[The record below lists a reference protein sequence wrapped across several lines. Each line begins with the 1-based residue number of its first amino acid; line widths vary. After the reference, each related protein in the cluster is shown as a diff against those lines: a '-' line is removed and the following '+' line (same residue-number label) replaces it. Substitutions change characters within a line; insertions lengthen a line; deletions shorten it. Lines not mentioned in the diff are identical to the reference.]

1 MNNKFKRALS
11 LVLAFVMLLSC
22 MTVVNVS
29 SVWAAVAPKGYDYLW
44 SVVDKGTVISVSA
57 GGEGSISRQVKF
69 ADGTIVNGGTD
80 GVDIVKVTEQ
90 GTFSVTLSNTINTP
104 GTLKIYGIIKT
115 SDNYTAIVSTQSKG
129 AKVSEI
135 NNKIYSGYYSEGNV
149 SPVEVAVDGAGTF
162 DFTLDNTT
170 KGSGIAYV
178 TFTANGGGTTDPT
191 LTTEYEWVLGATAVE
206 LGLKGTLTLKAAS
219 DGKSAELSY
228 TGEDY
233 TLNDAYKSLTPS
245 NTGVEKSSVAEGTV
259 TTITYTVTPVIE
271 WFTKVGGTV
280 DPTPTGDNLVVDKY
294 EANNTTFDKTN
305 KTSTIPGVSGV
316 VLDNT
321 DTDHIRLKTN
331 CGFDVTPAVSGTLI
345 FNVQTSDNKGVV
357 VTQNSTTINN
367 NKTDSDKTGIYE
379 FTVEAGKVYT
389 VRGGNSS
396 ASRLTSFELRE
407 SGTPTPATY
416 TVTVNVKDGTTAV
429 TGATVTLTTSDS
441 QTLTAVESNGVYTVS
456 VAAGTVISAVNVAAT
471 GYKTY
476 SDTTSRTINAN
487 TAIDVALEKE
497 AVVTK
502 PDTTVT
508 IYDNVT
514 KEKVTSQVY
523 FWTTKNVDGERV
535 REYKNNNGAVIN
547 ISNII
552 NGTDIPGGAD
562 AKVIDPKTDLQTA
575 LTNGMIYVTAE
586 NYVGLPVDLTA
597 VKDGGN
603 VNVLLTPLADVNIQQ
618 AGKYSAS
625 ASDIVAA
632 LLTGDALY
640 SYQNP
645 YIKHAQV
652 NGFSFETN
660 GSAQLFKVMQK
671 VNTRNQLDDTADR
684 NHVQASG
691 GCTIK
696 YTPAAGGKLTVR
708 AQSGNKD
715 ETGRGYTLDKVTSGD
730 VTLTGNTIDERTF
743 DLTANTE
750 YTLTVKGG
758 SVNIK
763 TLSFVPDEIT
773 KYSVNLNVTNENLGT
788 TSVTVG
794 GASLVSGNSY
804 DEYSEVIVNAAPTGN
819 NKVAVVVNDV
829 PVSLTDNSYKFVLTK
844 DTTIDVKY
852 AAEEIVVTDKLEA
865 LQVGDKVDFTAQT
878 LTKQNETY
886 AVDSNKQNKAKY
898 YADAITG
905 GGKTSVIKLQ
915 HDNQADY
922 IQVKVDKAGTLAL
935 LFNGNDVKVT
945 DSNGKEYI
953 LSRNEAGPNKDVV
966 RTIDITEEMLKAGGG
981 TITLTITACNTNDSA
996 NGANVGNAYVSAV
1009 AYRDITVLS
1018 GKNVVT
1024 IYGTENVTNTDIL
1037 TGYGV
1042 NETPEKAIRII
1053 GQLNGITDV
1062 NANTIGDVGFVIIDT
1077 DFTTWKTNNFA
1088 EANKLAEIK
1097 VSTVYPD
1104 LYSSS
1109 DFDSSKVTESGTYT
1123 GTAMGL
1129 SQLNTYF
1136 DTLVYGDAADFTNAR
1151 AYTFTV
1157 VDGQPYYYNNQAE
1170 LAELKLN

>member
-29 SVWAAVAPKGYDYLW
+29 SVWAAADQSSYVTRTISADGKTSDWKFNTTVSENVSLSVDDVLSGIIVGNDSLSSIKTEGGVLSTKAGSILYVPVPSDSAGSIAITSNRNDTSRYFSFGTSGKITQSNGSSSAQFAAVDIITYNNNPYL
-44 SVVDKGTVISVSA
+44 KMTSA
-57 GGEGSISRQVKF
+57 GGEIKIS
-69 ADGTIVNGGTD
+69 
-80 GVDIVKVTEQ
+80 DIT
-90 GTFSVTLSNTINTP
+90 VTL
-104 GTLKIYGIIKT
+104 T
-115 SDNYTAIVSTQSKG
+115 SGSYNG
-129 AKVSEI
+129 SEPSI
-135 NNKIYSGYYSEGNV
+135 
-149 SPVEVAVDGAGTF
+149 PA
-162 DFTLDNTT
+162 TT
-170 KGSGIAYV
+170 K
-178 TFTANGGGTTDPT
+178 
-191 LTTEYEWVLGATAVE
+191 YEWVLGATAAN
-206 LGLKGTLTLKAAS
+206 LGLSGTLSLTAAG
-219 DGKSAELSY
+219 DGKSATLSY

-233 TLNDAYKSLTPS
+233 TLNDAYKDFTPS
-245 NTGVEKSSVAEGTV
+245 TTGVKESFSTVDTV
-259 TTITYTVTPVIE
+259 TTFTYTVTPTID
-271 WFTKVGGTV
+271 WFTKVA
-280 DPTPTGDNLVVDKY
+280 DPTPTGDQLKAGITYNT
-294 EANNTTFDKTN
+294 NSTTFDKDN
-305 KTSTIPGVSGV
+305 KTSTIPGVSNVDLNAVNG
-316 VLDNT
+316 T
-321 DTDHIRLKTN
+321 DIRLKTSR
-331 CGFDVTPAVSGTLI
+331 GFDVTPAVSGTLV
-345 FNVQTSDNKGVV
+345 FYVNAGHGGGVV
-357 VTQNSTTINN
+357 VTQNSTAISN
-367 NKTDSDKTGIYE
+367 NKTDSGTTGVYE

-389 VRGGNSS
+389 VRGGSDS
-396 ASRLTSFELRE
+396 ETQLTSFVLNE
-407 SGTPTPATY
+407 SGAPTPSTY
-416 TVTVNVKDGTTAV
+416 YMVTVNVKDGTTAI
-429 TGATVTLTTSDS
+429 TGAKVTLTTA
-441 QTLTAVESNGVYTVS
+441 QGTQNATENNGVYTVS

-562 AKVIDPKTDLQTA
+562 AKVIDPKTDLKTA

-684 NHVQASG
+684 NHVQASE